1 MQSAVNN
8 NLLLYIDK
16 LSYNA
21 KFFVLWH
28 HRSINEEEGDAQSD
42 HDSKSMEDPKH
53 VKGDHI
59 YIYIINIPEETLV
72 QEKAFISNYDLILFD
87 IELSLEVKDG
97 DKMEVRPGEQDE
109 DDSKALVS
117 DITDLT
123 SASTSRRQLDAGT
136 LDAKVVKALKKQEEK
151 REKRTLRKKEVYN
164 PV

>member
-1 MQSAVNN
+1 MKK
-8 NLLLYIDK
+8 LCLLFKKRLLYQIM
-16 LSYNA
+16 L
-21 KFFVLWH
+21 
-28 HRSINEEEGDAQSD
+28 
-42 HDSKSMEDPKH
+42 
-53 VKGDHI
+53 
-59 YIYIINIPEETLV
+59 
-72 QEKAFISNYDLILFD
+72 LILFD